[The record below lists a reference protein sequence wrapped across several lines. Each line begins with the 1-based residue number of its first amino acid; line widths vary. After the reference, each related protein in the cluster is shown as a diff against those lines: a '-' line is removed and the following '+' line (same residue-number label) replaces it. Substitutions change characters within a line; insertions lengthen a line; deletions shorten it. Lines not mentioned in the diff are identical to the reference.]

1 MNFFIIIIFK
11 LCSNTTFLT
20 MYMYCKFPNS
30 SASMWGLES
39 YKIWILTTLETAG
52 SASALTSLAPIYI
65 TTKLCL
71 QWVTGHIYNIFC
83 RLVIA
88 TDRYKLIFA
97 QLADHPHQNASTH
110 PDRNFGG
117 IWFDKKIGIP
127 IPTYKWVTHC
137 KVNLNFDFVVLFFC
151 NEFLTRKFDFRYY
164 CEKRV

>member
-1 MNFFIIIIFK
+1 MNFFIIIISK

-20 MYMYCKFPNS
+20 TCTLS
-30 SASMWGLES
+30 SQIVVHALWGLKN
-39 YKIWILTTLETAG
+39 YKTWILTTLETAG

-71 QWVTGHIYNIFC
+71 WWVTGHIYIFC

-97 QLADHPHQNASTH
+97 QLADHPHQKASTH

-127 IPTYKWVTHC
+127 MPTYKWVTHC

-151 NEFLTRKFDFRYY
+151 NEFLTRKFDFRY
-164 CEKRV
+164 CEKKSRI